1 MTISVQSHENLILL
15 IGHFHSLDEYGRERS
30 EMLEKAASVAFD
42 CTIVYEADE
51 PSYGRYESEDL
62 KGGRRLTGTIKSTD
76 HKLTVDLPASMNE
89 AVKEMMPEDE
99 VQVTLIIE
107 KWDSVYERFGAVA
120 ATLDTT
126 SQESRNDSDS
136 SAVNEILEPAQPTTP
151 LDSESPEPGNLAETV
166 TQDDSPIAADP
177 VQAPEREERA
187 PTTEPKASE
196 SHAADPSRVARA
208 NPTAGQKRTA
218 FDAEQGVGEGF
229 EGDSDKLITF
239 ASFGC
244 IAIVV
249 IGGLIVYALYSI
261 FTK

>member
-30 EMLEKAASVAFD
+30 EMLEKAASVAFE
-42 CTIVYEADE
+42 CTIIYEADE
-51 PSYGRYESEDL
+51 PSYGRYESDDL

-89 AVKEMMPEDE
+89 AVKEMMPGDE

-107 KWDSVYERFGAVA
+107 KWDSIYERFGAVA
-120 ATLDTT
+120 ATADAT
-126 SQESRNDSDS
+126 SQDSRGHIDS
-136 SAVNEILEPAQPTTP
+136 STVSEILEPAQPTTP
-151 LDSESPEPGNLAETV
+151 LDSQTDEPGSSAESATEDEQPIVADSTPAHEQEELTPEAEPKSPESV
-166 TQDDSPIAADP
+166 T
-177 VQAPEREERA
+177 
-187 PTTEPKASE
+187 
-196 SHAADPSRVARA
+196 ADPSRAIRA

-218 FDAEQGVGEGF
+218 FDAEQGIGEGY

-249 IGGLIVYALYSI
+249 IGGLIFYALYSV